1 MKYKNF
7 NYYNFYLM
15 FLLECSIAFLTGY
28 SIFRLFDD
36 GTFSSIFIAIIM
48 YLSNFY
54 LYYMIKELYSLNI
67 KMELLYG
74 KR

>member
-7 NYYNFYLM
+7 NHVHFYLM

-28 SIFRLFDD
+28 SIFSLFDD
-36 GTFSSIFIAIIM
+36 GTFLSIVIAIIM

-54 LYYMIKELYSLNI
+54 FYYMIKDLYSLNI